1 MEEKNVTDERQR
13 RSDSLLPS
21 RRSRS
26 MSQDHL
32 FPQQPGTA
40 GNAPLTR
47 KQLREL
53 ERVAQLDAKQKHGT
67 KQRSTK
73 QSAAT
78 PSVEAP
84 TTPVLADLFTPHSM
98 DEPTAAHAPVV
109 VERAPAIDVAVVV
122 EAAPVA
128 YTAPVLEAAPV
139 ITTAPVVEA
148 SLPSRRSLRAQ
159 QANAAAVPAIPTAP
173 ASASVLGATAPAAG
187 APTVSERLFTAPIA
201 TVPASTASVASDLV
215 AEQASS
221 DEPLSIFGITPDP
234 AIASTSVAVAPA
246 ARVAHDLPRKKRAKS
261 GKAATS
267 ARAPKPTKVATAP
280 ASRAPRGSAVKSK
293 RVWVSSAA
301 FAPSGTPRRRTKAA
315 ASKAFSFVAMLFA
328 GAILVGVSV
337 PSNAFVDGDA
347 AITAAIAPEADLAA
361 LSNNV
366 RPSQSLAVSGEVESE
381 LAAHDSIKVISYAE
395 VLALQY
401 AGVDYDYNAT
411 VGAVRWPFP
420 YTVPITDGFG
430 DRVGGFHKGTDFAAA
445 SGTPIYAIADGTV
458 DLIQADWSGYGYH
471 AIISHVINGQQVESL
486 YAHMITDSSPLV
498 VGQEIKAGDFIG
510 LVGETGIAYG
520 AHLHF
525 EVHLDGVP
533 VDPYAW
539 LTTNA
544 VD

>member
-1 MEEKNVTDERQR
+1 
-13 RSDSLLPS
+13 
-21 RRSRS
+21 
-26 MSQDHL
+26 
-32 FPQQPGTA
+32 
-40 GNAPLTR
+40 
-47 KQLREL
+47 
-53 ERVAQLDAKQKHGT
+53 
-67 KQRSTK
+67 
-73 QSAAT
+73 
-78 PSVEAP
+78 
-84 TTPVLADLFTPHSM
+84 M
-98 DEPTAAHAPVV
+98 DEPTADHAPVV

-122 EAAPVA
+122 
-128 YTAPVLEAAPV
+128 EAAPV

-173 ASASVLGATAPAAG
+173 ASVSASVLGATAPAAG

>member
-1 MEEKNVTDERQR
+1 MPT
-13 RSDSLLPS
+13 SAL
-21 RRSRS
+21 
-26 MSQDHL
+26 
-32 FPQQPGTA
+32 GT
-40 GNAPLTR
+40 
-47 KQLREL
+47 
-53 ERVAQLDAKQKHGT
+53 
-67 KQRSTK
+67 
-73 QSAAT
+73 
-78 PSVEAP
+78 
-84 TTPVLADLFTPHSM
+84 
-98 DEPTAAHAPVV
+98 
-109 VERAPAIDVAVVV
+109 
-122 EAAPVA
+122 
-128 YTAPVLEAAPV
+128 
-139 ITTAPVVEA
+139 
-148 SLPSRRSLRAQ
+148 
-159 QANAAAVPAIPTAP
+159 
-173 ASASVLGATAPAAG
+173 TAPAAG

-201 TVPASTASVASDLV
+201 TVPASAASAASDFV
-215 AEQASS
+215 SQEASA

-234 AIASTSVAVAPA
+234 AVVTQAVSVAPA
-246 ARVAHDLPRKKRAKS
+246 AHVADERPRKTRTKS
-261 GKAATS
+261 GKAAKS
-267 ARAPKPTKVATAP
+267 ARAPKPAKAAKAATAP
-280 ASRAPRGSAVKSK
+280 ASRAARGSAVKSK

-361 LSNNV
+361 LSSNV
-366 RPSQSLAVSGEVESE
+366 RPSQSLAVSGEVEND
-381 LAAHDSIKVISYAE
+381 LAARDSVKVISYAE

-430 DRVGGFHKGTDFAAA
+430 YRSSGFHKGTDFAAA

-471 AIISHVINGQQVESL
+471 AVISHVINGQQVESL

-498 VGQEIKAGDFIG
+498 VGQQINAGDFIG

-539 LTTNA
+539 LTVNA